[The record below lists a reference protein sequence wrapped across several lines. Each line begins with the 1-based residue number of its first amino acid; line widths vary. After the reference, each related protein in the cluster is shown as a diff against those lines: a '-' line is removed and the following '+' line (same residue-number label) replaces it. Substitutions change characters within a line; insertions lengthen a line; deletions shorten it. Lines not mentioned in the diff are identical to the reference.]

1 MDEPFTGMDADLV
14 RDAAAATRRL
24 AGERP
29 TILVTHD
36 RTAAELLGWPIR
48 EI

>member
-36 RTAAELLGWPIR
+36 RTAAELLDWPIR

>member
-1 MDEPFTGMDADLV
+1 
-14 RDAAAATRRL
+14 L

-36 RTAAELLGWPIR
+36 RTAVDLLGWPVR
-48 EI
+48 EV